1 MRWREIKQ
9 KKQQPVSTPQSAI
22 NYAGIAE
29 RIKAFITDM
38 FMIYIPILY
47 IITYGLMGGKDEF
60 QASQFGPLIGVTL
73 YGVIDAL
80 FVYKTGQTPGKKA
93 YDLQVVDLA
102 TKQTLS
108 FVRALWR
115 FAVFILCAATVFALL
130 VPFFRKDRRAL
141 HDLLTNTVLIKRN
154 S

>member
-1 MRWREIKQ
+1 
-9 KKQQPVSTPQSAI
+9 
-22 NYAGIAE
+22 
-29 RIKAFITDM
+29 M

-47 IITYGLMGGKDEF
+47 IITYGIMGGKDEF
-60 QASQFGPLIGVTL
+60 QASQFAPLIGVTL

-93 YDLQVVDLA
+93 YDLQVVDLG

-108 FVRALWR
+108 FVKALWR
-115 FAVFILCAATVFALL
+115 FAVFILCSATVFALL

-141 HDLLTNTVLIKRN
+141 HDLLTHTVLIKRN